1 MNEPLRCVQ
10 RETQA
15 ELFLSERCF
24 DKGPRFSLW
33 RNKCFL
39 FYILGNVDVLHIIK
53 PQKAGMLL
61 VLDLLTPPV
70 LLPLL
75 CWPLAG
81 CASYL
86 RNVLHQP
93 RRGLRAAPSWRGQ
106 VPRREAWLHY
116 SPLCNFICR
125 LFLSKAQIDLSAPVK
140 TVFVWFPVGRGA
152 SLETGFLN
160 LSVVDYYENKDYDL
174 CLSHLDIFAGQ
185 LE

>member
-1 MNEPLRCVQ
+1 MFLVLYPRECRCVAHYQ
-10 RETQA
+10 TP
-15 ELFLSERCF
+15 
-24 DKGPRFSLW
+24 KGR
-33 RNKCFL
+33 
-39 FYILGNVDVLHIIK
+39 YV
-53 PQKAGMLL
+53 AGPGPA
-61 VLDLLTPPV
+61 DPPV

-116 SPLCNFICR
+116 SPLRNFICR

-140 TVFVWFPVGRGA
+140 TVFVWFPVWRGA